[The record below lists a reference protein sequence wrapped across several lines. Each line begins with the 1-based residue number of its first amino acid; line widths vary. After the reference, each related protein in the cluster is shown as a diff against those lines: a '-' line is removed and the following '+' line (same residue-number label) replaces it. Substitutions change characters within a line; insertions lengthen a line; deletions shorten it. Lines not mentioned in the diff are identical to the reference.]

1 MLNEHTKTKNFKEK
15 GEKIMNLITKLLNKK
30 IGNYTIAKYAVTRL
44 SGILMA
50 GPTLGTIAGTIA
62 GVCYGAQEKDI
73 LKEFSQTEYYQ
84 SQTIADDTTL
94 SNLETLLNEEK
105 IKLEVANQQLQNG
118 EITSHEYAVVYEK
131 YSIVKDDYDEM
142 YATCT
147 SSSRPKTIIQKYIES
162 VEAGEIVETSESTEK
177 IVAEYKQALDSAN
190 TASWTCIG
198 LICSAIPAFIAGY
211 EIGSYYPYY
220 IA

>member
-1 MLNEHTKTKNFKEK
+1 
-15 GEKIMNLITKLLNKK
+15 MNLVAKLLNKK
-30 IGNYTIAKYAVTRL
+30 IGDYTIADYAIAGS

-50 GPTLGTIAGTIA
+50 GPFLGIIAGIIA
-62 GVCYGAQEKDI
+62 GACYGTQAKDKLQE
-73 LKEFSQTEYYQ
+73 FTTTEHYQ

-118 EITSHEYAVVYEK
+118 EISPSEYAVIYDK
-131 YSIVKDDYDEM
+131 YSIIKDDYDEM

-162 VEAGEIVETSESTEK
+162 VEAGEMVETSESMEK

>member
-1 MLNEHTKTKNFKEK
+1 
-15 GEKIMNLITKLLNKK
+15 MNLVAKLLNKK
-30 IGNYTIAKYAVTRL
+30 IGDYTIADYAIAGS

-50 GPTLGTIAGTIA
+50 GPFLGIIAGIIA
-62 GVCYGAQEKDI
+62 GACYGTQAKDKLQE
-73 LKEFSQTEYYQ
+73 FTTTEHYQ

-162 VEAGEIVETSESTEK
+162 VEAGEMVETSESTEK
-177 IVAEYKQALDSAN
+177 IVAEYKQALNSAN

>member
-1 MLNEHTKTKNFKEK
+1 
-15 GEKIMNLITKLLNKK
+15 MNLITKLLNKK
-30 IGNYTIAKYAVTRL
+30 IGNYTIAKYAVTSL

-73 LKEFSQTEYYQ
+73 LKEFTTTEYYQ

-118 EITSHEYAVVYEK
+118 EISPSEYAVIYDK
-131 YSIVKDDYDEM
+131 YSIIKDDYDEM

-147 SSSRPKTIIQKYIES
+147 SSSRPKTIIQKYLDS
-162 VEAGEIVETSESTEK
+162 VEAGEMVETSESTEK
-177 IVAEYKQALDSAN
+177 IVAEYKQALNSAN

-198 LICSAIPAFIAGY
+198 LVCSAIPAFLAGHEIA
-211 EIGSYYPYY
+211 SYYSYY
-220 IA
+220 ND

>member
-1 MLNEHTKTKNFKEK
+1 
-15 GEKIMNLITKLLNKK
+15 MNLITKLLNKK
-30 IGNYTIAKYAVTRL
+30 IGYYTIADYAVAGL

-50 GPTLGTIAGTIA
+50 GPTLGAIAGTIA
-62 GVCYGAQEKDI
+62 GACYGAQEKDI
-73 LKEFSQTEYYQ
+73 LKEFTTTEYYQ

-131 YSIVKDDYDEM
+131 YSIIKDDYDEM
-142 YATCT
+142 YEKCN

-198 LICSAIPAFIAGY
+198 LVCSAIPAFLAGHEIA
-211 EIGSYYPYY
+211 SYYSYY
-220 IA
+220 ND

>member
-1 MLNEHTKTKNFKEK
+1 M
-15 GEKIMNLITKLLNKK
+15 
-30 IGNYTIAKYAVTRL
+30 
-44 SGILMA
+44 
-50 GPTLGTIAGTIA
+50 
-62 GVCYGAQEKDI
+62 
-73 LKEFSQTEYYQ
+73 
-84 SQTIADDTTL
+84 
-94 SNLETLLNEEK
+94 LNEEK

>member
-30 IGNYTIAKYAVTRL
+30 IGDYTIADYAIAGS

-50 GPTLGTIAGTIA
+50 GPFLGIIAGTIA
-62 GVCYGAQEKDI
+62 GACYGAQAKDI
-73 LKEFSQTEYYQ
+73 LNEFSQTEYYQ

-147 SSSRPKTIIQKYIES
+147 SSSRPKTIIQKYLDS
-162 VEAGEIVETSESTEK
+162 VEAGEMVETSESTEK
-177 IVAEYKQALDSAN
+177 IVAEYKQALNSAN

-198 LICSAIPAFIAGY
+198 LVCSALPAFLAGHEIA
-211 EIGSYYPYY
+211 SYYSYY
-220 IA
+220 ND